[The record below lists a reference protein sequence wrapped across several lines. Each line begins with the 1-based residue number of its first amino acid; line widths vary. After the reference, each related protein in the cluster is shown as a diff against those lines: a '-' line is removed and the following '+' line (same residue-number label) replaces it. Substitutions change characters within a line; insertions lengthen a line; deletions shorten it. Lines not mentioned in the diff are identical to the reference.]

1 MVDKFTHPPGKIYR
15 FKMSCISLLQMG
27 GLNSPLSRQMTEH
40 LGPSTIIF
48 GMDVSHG
55 APGDA
60 DSPSIAAVSSQLSN
74 FVYFLPIVI
83 LMLCLIFNSL
93 KMHVPIK
100 HTYVWV

>member
-1 MVDKFTHPPGKIYR
+1 MVDKFTHLPGKIYR
-15 FKMSCISLLQMG
+15 YKMPCISLLQMG

-60 DSPSIAAVSSQLSN
+60 DSPSIAAVSSLN
-74 FVYFLPIVI
+74 RAT
-83 LMLCLIFNSL
+83 LCTFFPL
-93 KMHVPIK
+93 
-100 HTYVWV
+100 